1 MKMLFPFLLLIL
13 LISRNMATFKVPI
26 CTGFHYQGSTSVAS
40 KEIFSYSF
48 DIAISQSDDQFSPN
62 SLYITNFTVVNL
74 DPTEYNHTA
83 NDIIEISID
92 CQNEKGL
99 SCLSV
104 QLFDEQSIPD
114 GVAVATFDI
123 HNIHSGDMTIG
134 NTKLFIID
142 FQVFDG
148 IDGHFMNPQL
158 GIHSDPALCKLVDS
172 GNLK

>member
-48 DIAISQSDDQFSPN
+48 DIAISQSDDEFSPN
-62 SLYITNFTVVNL
+62 KLAITNVKIVNL
-74 DPTEYNHTA
+74 DPKEYNQTS
-83 NDIIEISID
+83 EIYVYYD
-92 CQNEKGL
+92 CQNQNGL
-99 SCLSV
+99 QCLGSSSDGNYIIV
-104 QLFDEQSIPD
+104 PD
-114 GVAVATFDI
+114 GVVIPVFDI
-123 HNIHSGDMTIG
+123 HSIHSGDMTIG
-134 NTKLFIID
+134 NTKLFLID

-148 IDGHFMNPQL
+148 IDGHFMDPQS